1 MKKIIRLLSVGSNL
15 MWFWYKVYVNTVQFI
30 HAALFIRCSL
40 IMRLVLPSENFEF
53 SPTYKFNIFFLD
65 EAMNLYEQ
73 FYANFQSIKLSWILN
88 IPFSFLFHSSD
99 LVSTVQSI
107 CLLLPKLST
116 KYMWKWPNKRYI
128 SLEMLWKARWT
139 TAKRDARIEAINN
152 LIRMDDVRLRR
163 RWNSGAKNHVT
174 KKQSIFNRHQF
185 DRMKPVYSFHSLN
198 SFCRRYFVVI
208 YIPVWLQACNSF
220 VSNAI
225 QVGFS
230 SVRIRA
236 SSN

>member
-1 MKKIIRLLSVGSNL
+1 MNNSTPTSNQSNWVGS
-15 MWFWYKVYVNTVQFI
+15 
-30 HAALFIRCSL
+30 L
-40 IMRLVLPSENFEF
+40 IYL
-53 SPTYKFNIFFLD
+53 
-65 EAMNLYEQ
+65 
-73 FYANFQSIKLSWILN
+73 
-88 IPFSFLFHSSD
+88 FSFLFHSSD

-220 VSNAI
+220 VSNVI
-225 QVGFS
+225 QVGFL